1 MNTWGLIMSNQQTFH
16 LGYVMVEVSNLNRSV
31 EFFKRVG
38 LVAEFIDAGT
48 GYASFETSGAHL
60 GLIESKDL
68 TAGKATGVGF
78 MVEDLD
84 AAYADLSGI
93 GLRFEQVPTKQDWG
107 GYTAIFSDPDG
118 NTYYLDQMN
127 PPTAEHELTVDE
139 NDEVRIGLDINLT
152 AGTLKK

>member
-1 MNTWGLIMSNQQTFH
+1 M
-16 LGYVMVEVSNLNRSV
+16 NRSV

-38 LVAEFIDAGT
+38 LVAEFIDTGA

-60 GLIESKDL
+60 GLVENKDL
-68 TAGKATGVGF
+68 AAGRHTGIGF

-84 AAYADLSGI
+84 AAYADLSDI

-107 GYTAIFSDPDG
+107 GYMAIFSDPDG
-118 NTYYLDQMN
+118 NTYYLDQTN
-127 PPTAEHELTVDE
+127 PPAAEHELTVDE

-152 AGTLKK
+152 AGTLKSD